1 MTPADPREALLHRL
15 TREARAEQAAEL
27 DWARLEDRL
36 VRHAERAKP
45 AAPRPL
51 FPLAWAVTVTAAIG
65 TAAALWLVTG
75 QASVKPRPAVA
86 DLAHSPGQDARA
98 LPLGKRLEAGA
109 KPVVIDHAG
118 RANWT
123 LEPGSAASMVEN
135 RDRITIRLE
144 QGSLLARVVP
154 NPRPETFVVEAAG
167 TRVAVH
173 GTVFRVA
180 MVGARVVV
188 EVMEGTVGVGP
199 LGAPARFLLEAPT
212 HGQFAA
218 DGSSGSRDGIPLA
231 LVDPPTPSQPKHAAP
246 HLTPTAPAGS
256 GALPGAATPRPLE
269 PTIND
274 IEAGVAPI
282 VDVASTCF
290 AQHTR
295 GADGVQI
302 TVRTALT
309 LTIDP
314 SGAVSDVH
322 FQPPLSP
329 EVEACA
335 AASIAGVTFTASERG
350 AKVTRMLELK
360 R

>member
-1 MTPADPREALLHRL
+1 MIPADPREALLRRL
-15 TREARAEQAAEL
+15 TREARAEQTAEL
-27 DWARLEDRL
+27 DWARMEERL

-51 FPLAWAVTVTAAIG
+51 FPLAWAVGLTAAVG
-65 TAAALWLVTG
+65 AAAALWLVTS
-75 QASVKPRPAVA
+75 QASVNPRPAVA
-86 DLAHSPGQDARA
+86 DLAHAPRQDARA

-109 KPVVIDHAG
+109 KSVVIDHAG
-118 RANWT
+118 RASWT
-123 LEPGSAASMVEN
+123 LEPGSAASMIEN
-135 RDRITIRLE
+135 LDRITVRLE
-144 QGSLLARVVP
+144 RGSLLARVVP

-167 TRVAVH
+167 ARVAVH

-180 MVGARVVV
+180 LVGARVAV
-188 EVMEGTVGVGP
+188 EVTEGTVGVGS

-212 HGQFAA
+212 HAEFAT

-231 LVDPPTPSQPKHAAP
+231 FMAAPTASQPKHAAP

-256 GALPGAATPRPLE
+256 ATLPGVTTPLPLE
-269 PTIND
+269 PTISD

-282 VDVASTCF
+282 VDVASSCF

-309 LTIDP
+309 LTIDA
-314 SGAVSDVH
+314 SGTVSDVH

-335 AASIAGVTFTASERG
+335 AASISGVTFTASEHG